1 MADAKKSGNIFGEV
15 VGCLILVIT
24 VIAVIFWF
32 IVKPKLEEAG
42 YSFSGISEKASSM
55 KESVSETLR
64 DAADKYRDTKS
75 KVQDKTDE
83 AKDKIDDTV
92 DGMKKNNSS
101 KTPVFE

>member
-1 MADAKKSGNIFGEV
+1 MADAKKSGNVFGEV

-24 VIAVIFWF
+24 VIVVVFWF

-42 YSFSGISEKASSM
+42 YSFSGISEKASSI
-55 KESVSETLR
+55 KESVSETLH

-75 KVQDKTDE
+75 KVKDKTDE
-83 AKDKIDDTV
+83 TKDKIDDTV

-101 KTPVFE
+101 KTPLFE